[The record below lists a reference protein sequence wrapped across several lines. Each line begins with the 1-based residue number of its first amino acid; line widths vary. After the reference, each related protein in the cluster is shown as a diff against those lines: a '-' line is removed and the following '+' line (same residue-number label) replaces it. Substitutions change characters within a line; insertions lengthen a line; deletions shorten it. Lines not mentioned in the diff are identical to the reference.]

1 MLNVND
7 SIWLQDY
14 LKALEKNSPSVLE
27 TDFRQTVEQA
37 REMSMEQF
45 QLEFWDEVAR
55 IPGTHN
61 MSHVMINV
69 TKEGW
74 ERMKE
79 DPEYREKMMR
89 LLRRDMTG
97 PFCRQVYSIITIGG
111 TEEEYRAESW
121 STGSDKKEVEDDMER
136 RRQRRKYFQKRYEKQ
151 LEKRRLERKRLER
164 KRLEEYLLE
173 RSMQERKRLELL
185 YLEALEDSMLYSQRW
200 F

>member
-1 MLNVND
+1 MLNVKD

-14 LKALEKNSPSVLE
+14 LKALEKNTQDVSGTE
-27 TDFRQTVEQA
+27 FRQTVERT

-55 IPGTHN
+55 NSKNHN
-61 MSHVMINV
+61 ISHLMINV

-74 ERMKE
+74 ERMKA

-97 PFCRQVYSIITIGG
+97 PFCRKVYCVITIGG

-121 STGSDKKEVEDDMER
+121 STETDREEVEDEWER
-136 RRQRRKYFQKRYEKQ
+136 RRQRRKYFQRRYEKQ
-151 LEKRRLERKRLER
+151 LEKRRLEKKRLER

-173 RSMQERKRLELL
+173 RSMQERKRLEQL
-185 YLEALEDSMLYSQRW
+185 YLEAVEDSMLYSQRW

>member
-7 SIWLQDY
+7 SVWLQDFIN
-14 LKALEKNSPSVLE
+14 KLEKNPQEVSE
-27 TDFRQTVEQA
+27 TEFRQAVEQT
-37 REMSMEQF
+37 REIGMEQF
-45 QLEFWDEVAR
+45 QLEFWDEVAK
-55 IPGTHN
+55 ICKPHTF
-61 MSHVMINV
+61 SHLMINV

-74 ERMKE
+74 ERMKA
-79 DPEYREKMMR
+79 DPEYREKILR

-111 TEEEYRAESW
+111 TEEEYRTESW
-121 STGSDKKEVEDDMER
+121 STGSDKREVEDDMER

-151 LEKRRLERKRLER
+151 LERRRLERKRLER

-185 YLEALEDSMLYSQRW
+185 YLEAVEDSVLYSQRW

>member
-14 LKALEKNSPSVLE
+14 LKALEKNSQSVSE
-27 TDFRQTVEQA
+27 TDFRQTVEQT

-45 QLEFWDEVAR
+45 QLEFWDEVAK

-89 LLRRDMTG
+89 LLRRDMTA

-151 LEKRRLERKRLER
+151 LEKRRLERKRLEI
-164 KRLEEYLLE
+164 KRFEEYLLE

-185 YLEALEDSMLYSQRW
+185 YLEAVEDSLLYSQRW

>member
-7 SIWLQDY
+7 SIWLQEY
-14 LKALEKNSPSVLE
+14 MEALEKKSQDVSE
-27 TDFRQTVEQA
+27 TEFRQTVEQTK
-37 REMSMEQF
+37 EMSMEQF
-45 QLEFWDEVAR
+45 QLEFWDEVAK

-61 MSHVMINV
+61 MSHIMINV

-74 ERMKE
+74 ERMKA
-79 DPEYREKMMR
+79 DPEYREKMLH

-97 PFCRQVYSIITIGG
+97 SYCRQVYRVITIGG
-111 TEEEYRAESW
+111 TEEEYRVESW

-185 YLEALEDSMLYSQRW
+185 YLEAVEDSILYSQRW

>member
-14 LKALEKNSPSVLE
+14 LKALEKNSQDVSE
-27 TDFRQTVEQA
+27 TEFRQTVEQT

-45 QLEFWDEVAR
+45 QLEFWDEVAKIR
-55 IPGTHN
+55 KTRTI
-61 MSHVMINV
+61 SHLMINV

-74 ERMKE
+74 ERMKA
-79 DPEYREKMMR
+79 DPEYREKMLR

-121 STGSDKKEVEDDMER
+121 STGSDKKEVESDMER
-136 RRQRRKYFQKRYEKQ
+136 RRLRRKYFQKRYEKQ

-185 YLEALEDSMLYSQRW
+185 YLETVEDSLLYSQRW

>member
-14 LKALEKNSPSVLE
+14 LKALEKNSQNVSE
-27 TDFRQTVEQA
+27 TEFRQTVEQT

-61 MSHVMINV
+61 KSHIMINV

-74 ERMKE
+74 ERMKV

-97 PFCRQVYSIITIGG
+97 PFCRKVYCIITIGG
-111 TEEEYRAESW
+111 SEEEYRAESW
-121 STGSDKKEVEDDMER
+121 SVGSDKKEVEDDMER

-164 KRLEEYLLE
+164 KRLEKYLLE
-173 RSMQERKRLELL
+173 RSMQERKRLEQL
-185 YLEALEDSMLYSQRW
+185 YLETAEDALLYSQRW
-200 F
+200 Y

>member
-7 SIWLQDY
+7 SVWLQDFIN
-14 LKALEKNSPSVLE
+14 KLEKNPQEVSE
-27 TDFRQTVEQA
+27 TEFRQAVEQT
-37 REMSMEQF
+37 REIGMEQF
-45 QLEFWDEVAR
+45 QLEFWDEVAK
-55 IPGTHN
+55 ICKPHN
-61 MSHVMINV
+61 FSHLMINV

-74 ERMKE
+74 ERMKA
-79 DPEYREKMMR
+79 DPEYREKILR

-111 TEEEYRAESW
+111 TEEEYRTESW
-121 STGSDKKEVEDDMER
+121 STGSDKREVEDDMER

-151 LEKRRLERKRLER
+151 LERRRLERKRLER

-185 YLEALEDSMLYSQRW
+185 YLEAVEDSVLYSQRW